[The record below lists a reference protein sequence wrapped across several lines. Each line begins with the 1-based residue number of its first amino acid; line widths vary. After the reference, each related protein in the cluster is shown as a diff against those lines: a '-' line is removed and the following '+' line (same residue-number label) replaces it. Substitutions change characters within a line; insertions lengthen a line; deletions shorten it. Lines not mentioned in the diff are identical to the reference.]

1 MRARRLVAVASVAV
15 GLVALAGCRSEPGV
29 AAYVGDHRITEDAV
43 TAVIEDARS
52 KNPTP
57 TEVAETLPG
66 QEPQLPGQEPQL
78 PGRSQVV
85 STLVLTEVCER
96 ISAAEGYQSQ
106 GQVEPAQVA
115 QGVGLNPETEY
126 VRQVAE
132 LYTCLSGIPVGAPV
146 APTEQELIDLVAAGK
161 RAGAVPADVTV
172 EQAASQLDGDQLRQA
187 LASRDSLSGAVEA
200 YDVTV
205 NPRYRPLVFPVLS
218 FTGQNIAVGVPLGEP
233 ASDTV
238 TDISTPKPQLTPTEP
253 TEPTE
258 PTDG

>member
-15 GLVALAGCRSEPGV
+15 GLIALAGCRSEPGV

-43 TAVIEDARS
+43 TEVIEDAQA

-57 TEVAETLPG
+57 TEADEVPPG

-85 STLVLTEVCER
+85 STLVLSEVCER
-96 ISAAEGYQSQ
+96 ISAAEGYRPQSQ
-106 GQVEPAQVA
+106 VDPAQVA
-115 QGVGLNPETEY
+115 QGIGLSPETGY

-132 LYTCLSGIPVGAPV
+132 LYTCLSGIPIGAPV
-146 APTEQELIDLVAAGK
+146 APTEQELVDLVEAGK
-161 RAGAVPADVTV
+161 RAGAVPPEVTV
-172 EQAASQLDGDQLRQA
+172 EQAATQLDGEQLRQA
-187 LASRDSLSGAVEA
+187 LANRNSLREAVET

-218 FTGQNIAVGVPLGEP
+218 FTGQAIAVGVPLGEP
-233 ASDTV
+233 ASDAV
-238 TDISTPKPQLTPTEP
+238 NNISTPRPRPEP
-253 TEPTE
+253 AV